1 MHADEP
7 ITEDDSITCKTEF
20 SKVRTPLLLPLYS
33 PSSSF
38 SSLQVLPLE
47 GGEIFVALTT
57 GRPSMNNI
65 QESEVGTKKKVK
77 KLKRKNYKDNLR

>member
-7 ITEDDSITCKTEF
+7 IKMDDTVTCTTAY
-20 SKVRTPLLLPLYS
+20 SKVSPLKDPHQSLHHSHNLYVD
-33 PSSSF
+33 
-38 SSLQVLPLE
+38 QVLPLE

-65 QESEVGTKKKVK
+65 QESEVSFQIF
-77 KLKRKNYKDNLR
+77 